1 MDVVLSSRQSIAKPF
16 LSLPLPNKRQRP
28 TVARVC
34 ISCRATKVGGE
45 TNSTSSLYEL
55 LSLIPNNTNMKEI
68 KKAYRSM
75 ALRYHPDV
83 CPPPMKEES
92 TRIFVQLNEAY
103 TTLSDPVLRREYDCQ
118 LGLGNFEKT
127 LKMDGTN
134 DHVTRSSWQEQIL
147 ELKRRS
153 GCRMAEKEGSWG
165 NRIRAQNMRKNE

>member
-1 MDVVLSSRQSIAKPF
+1 MDVLLSSRQSF
-16 LSLPLPNKRQRP
+16 LFLPLPHKRQRP
-28 TVARVC
+28 PAGHIC

-45 TNSTSSLYEL
+45 KNSTSTLYEL
-55 LSLIPNNTNMKEI
+55 LSLRPNNTNMKEI

-92 TRIFVQLNEAY
+92 TRIFVQLHAAY
-103 TTLSDPVLRREYDCQ
+103 TTLSDPVLRREYDSQ
-118 LGLGNFEKT
+118 LGLGNFGKP
-127 LKMDGTN
+127 LKMDSTN
-134 DHVTRSSWQEQIL
+134 DHVTTSRWQEQIL

-165 NRIRAQNMRKNE
+165 SRIRAQNMRKKE